1 MGIIKRLLNLGN
13 AEGVREAMRASYRK
27 HRRLAERA
35 SSAGDLSPHQVGLF
49 GCLASRLQTQGYLPP
64 EPSIWD
70 DLLPFVALRDE
81 ETAVEAVAEYVI
93 LMEEVDGVRYEFLES
108 MVRQG
113 LRTRM
118 ESQEPVR
125 PFHLS
130 EPFWVAFVD
139 GDERKR
145 VLDWISSGGASGA

>member
-1 MGIIKRLLNLGN
+1 MGMLKRLLNRGN

-27 HRRLAERA
+27 HRKMAERGP
-35 SSAGDLSPHQVGLF
+35 GDSNLSPHHVGLF

-70 DLLPFVALRDE
+70 DLLPFIALSDE

-93 LMEEVDGVRYEFLES
+93 LMEEVDDGRYEFLVS
-108 MVRQG
+108 MIRQG
-113 LRTRM
+113 IKVLM
-118 ESQEPVR
+118 ADQERAR

-130 EPFWVAFVD
+130 KPLWFLVL
-139 GDERKR
+139 DEEERTR
-145 VLDWISSGGASGA
+145 VLDWISSK